1 MPSRDDDN
9 GAKTPQGE
17 VTPPPAG
24 VTAVT
29 VTRGGGG
36 HTPPPPPDPPDSAGD
51 GEEGMLRMSFF
62 EHLTELR
69 SRIVKMVFGVLAA
82 VLVSFSFCN
91 QLWRLIAAP
100 AVEALTT
107 LGIKP
112 PNLKAITPMEGF
124 NVIWVKLPFL
134 CALFIASPWVLY
146 QVWAF
151 ISPGLYKRERRYAV
165 PFILTSAG
173 LFIGGGAFAYFVAF
187 RFALTFLLGIGVG
200 NYVDPM
206 VSISEYF
213 DLFVNVT
220 LGVALVF
227 EMPILIFFLTLLRI
241 VSPAFLVK
249 HSRYAILGIFIIA
262 AIVTPTPDAFN
273 MLLFALP
280 MCLLFYVGVF
290 AGYLLVLKREGRRF
304 PWPKVLTVGGIV
316 LVVLGALLYFA
327 AVHYKLHPVPRLSG
341 AVTMDL
347 YKAIREL
354 REELEKLNEVIA
366 SLEQFQR
373 TGTPPTPPRRGR
385 KSMPEQERKLVSERM
400 KNYWARRRK
409 KKGAAG

>member
-1 MPSRDDDN
+1 M
-9 GAKTPQGE
+9 
-17 VTPPPAG
+17 PPPGG

-29 VTRGGGG
+29 TTRRGGGR
-36 HTPPPPPDPPDSAGD
+36 TPPPTDPPDSADGGD
-51 GEEGMLRMSFF
+51 EGMLRMSFL

-69 SRIVKMVFGVLAA
+69 SRIIKMVMGVLVA
-82 VLVSFSFCN
+82 VLVSLTFCN
-91 QLWRLIAAP
+91 QLWRLIAGP
-100 AVEALTT
+100 AVEALTA

-112 PNLKAITPMEGF
+112 PTLKAITPMEGF

-165 PFILTSAG
+165 PFILCSAG

-187 RFALTFLLGIGVG
+187 RFALTFLLGIGMG
-200 NYVDPM
+200 NYVEPM

-280 MCLLFYVGVF
+280 MCMLFYVGVF

-304 PWPKVLTVGGIV
+304 PWGKVLTVVGIV
-316 LVVLGALLYFA
+316 LVFLGVLLYVA
-327 AVHYKLHPVPRLSG
+327 ALHYKLHPVP
-341 AVTMDL
+341 
-347 YKAIREL
+347 
-354 REELEKLNEVIA
+354 
-366 SLEQFQR
+366 
-373 TGTPPTPPRRGR
+373 
-385 KSMPEQERKLVSERM
+385 
-400 KNYWARRRK
+400 YWPFLKR
-409 KKGAAG
+409 

>member
-1 MPSRDDDN
+1 MASREDDH
-9 GAKTPQGE
+9 GAQTPTGK
-17 VTPPPAG
+17 VTPPPGA

-36 HTPPPPPDPPDSAGD
+36 RTPPPPDPPDPPGGD
-51 GEEGMLRMSFF
+51 GEEGMLRMSFLD
-62 EHLTELR
+62 HLTELR
-69 SRIVKMVFGVLAA
+69 SRIIKMVSGVLVAI
-82 VLVSFSFCN
+82 LVSFTFCS

-100 AVEALTT
+100 AVEALTA

-112 PNLKAITPMEGF
+112 ATLKAITPMEQF

-134 CALFIASPWVLY
+134 CAIFIASPWIVY

-165 PFILTSAG
+165 PFILCSAG

-213 DLFVNVT
+213 DLFVDVT
-220 LGVALVF
+220 MGVGFVF
-227 EMPILIFFLTLLRI
+227 EMPVLIFFLTLLRI
-241 VSPAFLVK
+241 VTPSFLVK

-304 PWPKVLTVGGIV
+304 PWLKVLTIV
-316 LVVLGALLYFA
+316 ALVLIVIGALVYLA
-327 AVHYKLHPVPRLSG
+327 ALHYKLHAVPHWPF
-341 AVTMDL
+341 
-347 YKAIREL
+347 L
-354 REELEKLNEVIA
+354 R
-366 SLEQFQR
+366 R
-373 TGTPPTPPRRGR
+373 
-385 KSMPEQERKLVSERM
+385 
-400 KNYWARRRK
+400 
-409 KKGAAG
+409 

>member
-1 MPSRDDDN
+1 MASREDDN
-9 GAKTPQGE
+9 GAKTPTGQG
-17 VTPPPAG
+17 TPPSGG

-29 VTRGGGG
+29 VTRGAGGRL
-36 HTPPPPPDPPDSAGD
+36 PPPPDPPDSADD
-51 GEEGMLRMSFF
+51 GEDGMLRMSFL
-62 EHLTELR
+62 EHLQELR
-69 SRIVKMVFGVLAA
+69 SRIIKMVFGVLVA
-82 VLVSFSFCN
+82 VVVSFSFCS

-100 AVEALTT
+100 AVEALTS

-112 PNLKAITPMEGF
+112 PTLKAITPMEQF

-134 CALFIASPWVLY
+134 CAIFIASPWILY

-151 ISPGLYKRERRYAV
+151 ISPGLYKRERRYAA
-165 PFILTSAG
+165 PFILCSAG
-173 LFIGGGAFAYFVAF
+173 LFIMGGAFAYFVAF

-206 VSISEYF
+206 VSINEYF

-227 EMPILIFFLTLLRI
+227 EMPILIFFLTLLR
-241 VSPAFLVK
+241 VVTPAFLVK

-304 PWPKVLTVGGIV
+304 PWPKVLTIAGIV
-316 LVVLGALLYFA
+316 LVVLSALLYLA
-327 AVHYKLHPVPRLSG
+327 AVHYKLHPIPHWPFL
-341 AVTMDL
+341 
-347 YKAIREL
+347 IR
-354 REELEKLNEVIA
+354 
-366 SLEQFQR
+366 
-373 TGTPPTPPRRGR
+373 
-385 KSMPEQERKLVSERM
+385 
-400 KNYWARRRK
+400 
-409 KKGAAG
+409 

>member
-1 MPSRDDDN
+1 
-9 GAKTPQGE
+9 
-17 VTPPPAG
+17 
-24 VTAVT
+24 
-29 VTRGGGG
+29 
-36 HTPPPPPDPPDSAGD
+36 
-51 GEEGMLRMSFF
+51 MLRMSFL

-69 SRIVKMVFGVLAA
+69 SRIIKMVMGVL
-82 VLVSFSFCN
+82 VSMVVSFSFCS

-100 AVEALTT
+100 AVEALTA

-112 PNLKAITPMEGF
+112 PTLKAITPMEQF

-134 CALFIASPWVLY
+134 CALFLASPWVLY

-220 LGVALVF
+220 LGVGLVF

-304 PWPKVLTVGGIV
+304 PWAKILTIAGIV
-316 LVVLGALLYFA
+316 LVVFSALFYFA
-327 AVHYKLHPVPRLSG
+327 ALHYKLHPVPHWPF
-341 AVTMDL
+341 
-347 YKAIREL
+347 L
-354 REELEKLNEVIA
+354 R
-366 SLEQFQR
+366 R
-373 TGTPPTPPRRGR
+373 
-385 KSMPEQERKLVSERM
+385 
-400 KNYWARRRK
+400 
-409 KKGAAG
+409 

>member
-1 MPSRDDDN
+1 MASRDDDN
-9 GAKTPQGE
+9 GAKTPTGK
-17 VTPPPAG
+17 VTPPPGA

-29 VTRGGGG
+29 VTRGAGGR
-36 HTPPPPPDPPDSAGD
+36 TPPPPDPPDPADD

-69 SRIVKMVFGVLAA
+69 SRIVKMIAGVAVAYFVSLAY
-82 VLVSFSFCN
+82 CER
-91 QLWRLIAAP
+91 LWRIIAGP
-100 AVEALTT
+100 AVDALTK
-107 LGIKP
+107 LGVKP
-112 PNLKAITPMEGF
+112 ATLKAITPMEQF
-124 NVIWVKLPFL
+124 NVIWVKLPIL
-134 CALFIASPWVLY
+134 CAIFLASPWILY

-151 ISPGLYKRERRYAV
+151 IAPGLYKRERRYAA
-165 PFILTSAG
+165 PFVICSAG
-173 LFIGGGAFAYFVAF
+173 LFIMGGAFAYFVAF
-187 RFALTFLLGIGVG
+187 RFALTFLLGIGMG

-227 EMPILIFFLTLLRI
+227 EMPILIFFLTLLRLA
-241 VSPAFLVK
+241 SPAFLVK

-304 PWPKVLTVGGIV
+304 PWRKVLTLGGIV
-316 LVVLGALLYFA
+316 LLLLGALFYLA
-327 AVHYKLHPVPRLSG
+327 AVHYKLHAVPHWP
-341 AVTMDL
+341 
-347 YKAIREL
+347 
-354 REELEKLNEVIA
+354 
-366 SLEQFQR
+366 F
-373 TGTPPTPPRRGR
+373 
-385 KSMPEQERKLVSERM
+385 LVR
-400 KNYWARRRK
+400 
-409 KKGAAG
+409 

>member
-9 GAKTPQGE
+9 GAQPPQGE
-17 VTPPPAG
+17 VTPPPG
-24 VTAVT
+24 PVTAVT

-36 HTPPPPPDPPDSAGD
+36 RTPPPSDPPEPPGED
-51 GEEGMLRMSFF
+51 EEGMLRMSFLD
-62 EHLTELR
+62 HLTELR
-69 SRIVKMVFGVLAA
+69 SRIIKMVMGVL
-82 VLVSFSFCN
+82 VSMVVSFSFCS

-100 AVEALTT
+100 AVEALTA

-112 PNLKAITPMEGF
+112 PTLKAITPMEQF

-134 CALFIASPWVLY
+134 CALFLASPWVLY

-220 LGVALVF
+220 LGVGLVF

-304 PWPKVLTVGGIV
+304 PWAKVLTIAGIV
-316 LVVLGALLYFA
+316 LVVFSALFYFA
-327 AVHYKLHPVPRLSG
+327 ALHYKLHPVPHWPF
-341 AVTMDL
+341 
-347 YKAIREL
+347 L
-354 REELEKLNEVIA
+354 R
-366 SLEQFQR
+366 R
-373 TGTPPTPPRRGR
+373 
-385 KSMPEQERKLVSERM
+385 
-400 KNYWARRRK
+400 
-409 KKGAAG
+409 